1 METISAEPEGVVTG
15 FSRGASVA
23 GTDPC
28 PSCGNLESY
37 EDLATTERICSQCGL
52 VLDTVRAVVQEGF
65 GREGDRGWQGFSS
78 HGPVHASSRLPG
90 ALRTQISSLRGSGN
104 AWKGSGQPSLRI
116 HRLRQT
122 DHRKGS
128 DLPRGRDLKD
138 ASQQL
143 HQLVAALGLPSHAL
157 ESARNHLVSAARRR
171 DLRGIRTPLLV
182 AASVAVSS
190 RENHVPRTLRE
201 VAHAAGVSPNALA
214 SSVPRL
220 ARLLGSHLPLVTPAD
235 LLPRIS
241 HSLKLSPEGRQRTV
255 DLLSQLQSLGYP
267 TSGIMP
273 ATLAGAAVLVATRKD
288 PTRPSQAS
296 VSRACGVTTVAL
308 RHQVHAMEGTLAQ
321 LIIDDSRSLQGVPKP
336 LAHAVAKGVRG
347 VCPLG
352 SPPENRP
359 EGFPVA
365 PVLCAPGPGA

>member
-122 DHRKGS
+122 DHRKGG

-241 HSLKLSPEGRQRTV
+241 HTLKLSPEGRQRTV
-255 DLLSQLQSLGYP
+255 DLLSQLQGLGYP

-288 PTRPSQAS
+288 PTPPSQAS

-308 RHQVHAMEGTLAQ
+308 RHQVRAMERALAQ
-321 LIIDDSRSLQGVPKP
+321 FTVDEPISSQRLSGPRTPEAGEGSCGIGP
-336 LAHAVAKGVRG
+336 L
-347 VCPLG
+347 
-352 SPPENRP
+352 SPTPENRP
-359 EGFPVA
+359 DGFPIS
-365 PVLCAPGPGA
+365 PMLGSPEPGA